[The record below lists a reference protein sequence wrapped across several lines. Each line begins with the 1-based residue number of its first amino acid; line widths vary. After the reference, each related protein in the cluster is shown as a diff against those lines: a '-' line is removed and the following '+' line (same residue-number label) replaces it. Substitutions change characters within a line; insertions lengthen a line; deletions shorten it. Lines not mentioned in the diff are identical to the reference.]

1 MNAPHRAQSD
11 EPISVSGLP
20 LLHQTIYCS
29 RATAGVDEAEVA
41 RIIAASRRK
50 NPEHGVTGLLVCAS
64 GVFFQWIE
72 GPRDNVMQLMD
83 RIRADP
89 RHEHVVTL
97 SETDE
102 VRERLFPDWDM
113 ELVSASE
120 IRDVLLEALADAKDE
135 KNTASL
141 GLILAHLD
149 ADGIAELGTVE

>member
-1 MNAPHRAQSD
+1 MNSPHRAQSD
-11 EPISVSGLP
+11 EPMSGFSLP

-29 RATAGVDEAEVA
+29 RASAGVDEAAVA
-41 RIIAASRRK
+41 RIIAEARRT
-50 NPEHGVTGLLVCAS
+50 NPARGVTGLLVCSS

-83 RIRADP
+83 RIRADS

-97 SETDE
+97 SESDE

-120 IRDVLLEALADAKDE
+120 IRDVLIEALADAKDE

-141 GLILAHLD
+141 SLILAHLD
-149 ADGIAELGTVE
+149 AGGIAELGAVI